1 MISTRN
7 LLTVAVACVI
17 GLLPW
22 IVAARDR
29 QLQCGDRGAASEART
44 PELVDV
50 PRHV

>member
-22 IVAARDR
+22 VVTARGSTTTV
-29 QLQCGDRGAASEART
+29 GDRGRGC
-44 PELVDV
+44 
-50 PRHV
+50 

>member
-22 IVAARDR
+22 IVAHRIDNYSAVT
-29 QLQCGDRGAASEART
+29 EARLLKPD